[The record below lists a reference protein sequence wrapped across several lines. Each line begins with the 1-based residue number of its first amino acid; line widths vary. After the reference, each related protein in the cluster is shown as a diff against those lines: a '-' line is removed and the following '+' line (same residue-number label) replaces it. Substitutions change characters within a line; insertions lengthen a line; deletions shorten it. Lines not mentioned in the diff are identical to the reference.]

1 MSAARA
7 RRSLCMAG
15 AGAVLAGPTALAF
28 WSGGYFDEPRLWAG
42 LAACALVG
50 LGAVV
55 APLPRAAWTWLAVGA
70 LVALAGWVWLSAS
83 WAPLPG
89 QAIADAQRV
98 ALYAAALLAAVLL
111 LGAAPRAVEP
121 SLALGA
127 VVVTGYALAA
137 RLLPGLVDQTASRT
151 ALGRLEQPLTYW
163 NAAGALA
170 ALGIVLCARLAGD
183 GSRPRG
189 VRIAAAAGVVP
200 LGLGITLSFSRGAL
214 AALAAGLAVLC
225 VLAPERAQLWAVGR
239 AVMCGALAGAVGI
252 GLDGVRALA
261 GSDGHREAQGLV
273 MLGVLAV
280 LMGAAALHAARPA
293 PAGRIRRPGRG
304 VLAGAS
310 VVLLVA
316 MALAVTGRGVSSGTP
331 EAGATPARLASAES
345 NRYAYWRVALDMFA
359 EQPLRGAGSGA
370 FRVRWRRDRE
380 VTDPARDA
388 HSLYLETA
396 AELGLVGLALLGVFA
411 AGLAGAARAA
421 RRTSP
426 AEAAGPAAGLVLWAL
441 HTGIDWDWEMPALT
455 LVALVLAGL
464 LCTLSVPGAR
474 SGSAP

>member
-1 MSAARA
+1 MSARRA
-7 RRSLCMAG
+7 RRSLCLAG
-15 AGAVLAGPTALAF
+15 AAAVLAGPTALAF

-50 LGAVV
+50 LGALV
-55 APLPRAAWTWLAVGA
+55 APLPRAAWTWPAVGA
-70 LVALAGWVWLSAS
+70 LAALAGWVWLSAS

-98 ALYAAALLAAVLL
+98 ALYAAGLLAAVLL

-127 VVVTGYALAA
+127 AVVTGYALAA
-137 RLLPGLVDQTASRT
+137 RLLPGLVDQTPSRT

-163 NAAGALA
+163 NASGALA
-170 ALGIVLCARLAGD
+170 ALGVLLCARLAGD
-183 GSRPRG
+183 ESRPHG
-189 VRIAAAAGVVP
+189 VRITAAAGAVP
-200 LGLGITLSFSRGAL
+200 LGLAVTLSFSRGAL
-214 AALAAGLAVLC
+214 AALGAGLGVLC
-225 VLAPERAQLWAVGR
+225 LLAPERAQLWAVGR
-239 AVMCGALAGAVGI
+239 AVVCGALAGAVGI
-252 GLDGVRALA
+252 ELDGVRALA
-261 GSDGHREAQGLV
+261 GSDGHRETQGLV
-273 MLGVLAV
+273 MLGLLAV
-280 LMGAAALHAARPA
+280 LMGGAALHAARVV
-293 PAGRIRRPGRG
+293 PAGRFRRPSLG

-316 MALAVTGRGVSSGTP
+316 MALAVTGRGVSSATP
-331 EAGATPARLASAES
+331 AGATPARLASAES

-359 EQPLRGAGSGA
+359 QHPLRGAGSGA
-370 FRVRWRRDRE
+370 FRVHWRRERKIA
-380 VTDPARDA
+380 DPARDA

-396 AELGLVGLALLGVFA
+396 AELGLVGLALLGLFA

-421 RRTSP
+421 WRTAP
-426 AEAAGPAAGLVLWAL
+426 AAAAGPAAGLVLWAL

-464 LCTLSVPGAR
+464 LCTLSAPWAR